1 MNGFKGFLMR
11 GNVIDLAVAVVVGAA
26 FNSIVNS
33 FVADLLTPLI
43 SAFGGL
49 PDFSSLKI
57 TIGESNFMYGNFIN
71 AVISF
76 LLIAAVLYFLIVKPY
91 THFKNRATAREEITH
106 RDCPECL
113 SEIPTAATRC
123 AHCCAELTPAHSEV
137 H

>member
-1 MNGFKGFLMR
+1 MTGFKKFLMQ

-26 FNSIVNS
+26 FNAIVQS

-57 TIGESNFMYGNFIN
+57 TIGQANFMYGNFIN

-76 LLIAAVLYFLIVKPY
+76 LMVAAVVYFLLVKPY
-91 THFKNRATAREEITH
+91 THIKDRNAAKAESTT

-113 SEIPTAATRC
+113 STIPKAASRC
-123 AHCCAELTPAHSEV
+123 AFCSVEV
-137 H
+137 PTIQL